1 MIKTNQF
8 LYPLATGFFFAGS
21 FIAAKF
27 ATLELEPLTITLLRY
42 VVALLFLSILAFYNK
57 SSSLKIKRRDLL
69 GLILLGLFGIV
80 GYHYFFFLSLK
91 YTGVTNTAI
100 LNASSPII
108 TGLIATVFI
117 SERLSRKNHWGIF
130 ITFASVVLLLIKGNI
145 ENLLALTINV
155 GDGLMLLAVINW
167 AIYSIIIKI
176 MVKRYSSFTL
186 TFYATLF
193 GVVILFFLATTE
205 NYSAQINS
213 ISLSSIISILYMG
226 VCASGLGYLFYN
238 MSISQIGPTKT
249 ASFTYSIVPIFVSI
263 FGWIIFRE
271 SITCIMIITML
282 LIILGLWLMLD
293 NNNNQLKT

>member
-1 MIKTNQF
+1 
-8 LYPLATGFFFAGS
+8 
-21 FIAAKF
+21 
-27 ATLELEPLTITLLRY
+27 
-42 VVALLFLSILAFYNK
+42 
-57 SSSLKIKRRDLL
+57 
-69 GLILLGLFGIV
+69 
-80 GYHYFFFLSLK
+80 
-91 YTGVTNTAI
+91 
-100 LNASSPII
+100 
-108 TGLIATVFI
+108 
-117 SERLSRKNHWGIF
+117 
-130 ITFASVVLLLIKGNI
+130 VVLLLIKGNI

-205 NYSAQINS
+205 NYSTQINS
-213 ISLSSIISILYMG
+213 ISLSYIISILYMG

-271 SITCIMIITML
+271 SITSIMIITML

>member
-117 SERLSRKNHWGIF
+117 SEKLSRKNHWGIF
-130 ITFASVVLLLIKGNI
+130 ITFVSVVLLLIKGNI
-145 ENLLALTINV
+145 ENLSALKINV

-205 NYSAQINS
+205 NYSTQINS

-271 SITCIMIITML
+271 SITSIMIITML

-293 NNNNQLKT
+293 KNNSQLKT